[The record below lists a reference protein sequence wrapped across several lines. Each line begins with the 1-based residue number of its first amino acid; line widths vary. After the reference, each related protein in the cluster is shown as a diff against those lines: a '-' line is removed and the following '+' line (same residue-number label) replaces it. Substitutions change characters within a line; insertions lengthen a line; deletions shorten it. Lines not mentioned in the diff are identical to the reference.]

1 MDFVL
6 HVSTSNRL
14 DKEFCMAY
22 LSTLLLVLD
31 TGLVLSLYM
40 SILKNAALAF
50 GPRRWPFVGGG
61 ILHCLFSTLNILEE
75 GFPMN
80 STWMNNW

>member
-6 HVSTSNRL
+6 PVSTSNRL

-31 TGLVLSLYM
+31 TGLMLSLYWKM
-40 SILKNAALAF
+40 LPLLLVPDAGL
-50 GPRRWPFVGGG
+50 
-61 ILHCLFSTLNILEE
+61 LLEE
-75 GFPMN
+75 GFRIAFFQL
-80 STWMNNW
+80 

>member
-6 HVSTSNRL
+6 PVSTSNRL

-31 TGLVLSLYM
+31 TGLMLSLYWKM
-40 SILKNAALAF
+40 LPLLLVPDAGLS
-50 GPRRWPFVGGG
+50 
-61 ILHCLFSTLNILEE
+61 LEE
-75 GFPMN
+75 GFRIAFFQL
-80 STWMNNW
+80 